1 MQVDDP
7 KCAIGSI
14 PQVQALFPE
23 RSLFL
28 QFQTP
33 GMHMYYSSNTIQ
45 LSFQRGLW
53 TLVADGVH
61 DLQPDA
67 TNMCGQLYTVHG
79 ACNNTIDVSLLYAFT
94 TSKTKMTYQPIS
106 SS

>member
-1 MQVDDP
+1 
-7 KCAIGSI
+7 
-14 PQVQALFPE
+14 
-23 RSLFL
+23 
-28 QFQTP
+28 
-33 GMHMYYSSNTIQ
+33 MHMYYSSNTIQ